1 MLIFILLYQNINYSE
16 IRKLERNLNA
26 NLQVDKGGRGVGGRE
41 QGSRGQ
47 GAGGDKGEFLP
58 NYPMPNAQYLMPNT

>member
-26 NLQVDKGGRGVGGRE
+26 NLQVDKGGRG
-41 QGSRGQ
+41 Q
-47 GAGGDKGEFLP
+47 GAGSRLALSGVVKP
-58 NYPMPNAQYLMPNT
+58 AA